1 LPDKSLDAGW
11 FSDVLHDGYF
21 EQDEQKEELLRDVRR
36 ALKEDGFIAVHPVH
50 MEKERLKRIIK
61 TAGFHLEEEYQEV
74 ALFHGNEFHEG
85 QIFRFEKDT
94 KHNT

>member
-1 LPDKSLDAGW
+1 M
-11 FSDVLHDGYF
+11 
-21 EQDEQKEELLRDVRR
+21 
-36 ALKEDGFIAVHPVH
+36 KEDGFIAVHPVH